1 MRRLQLMVLVIGL
14 IGLDLDSVQANYADR
29 PEVQEMA
36 DRLADKGLIREDIL
50 SAMSEAKRLDS
61 VIDAMNRPAERKK
74 WKDYRPIFL
83 KSARLKAAKS
93 FYYKHRD
100 VLHAAE
106 SEILVP
112 VQVILAIIGV
122 ETYYGRNKGSYRV
135 IDALATLGLDY
146 PRRAK
151 FFLGELESLFLLGQR
166 EHLNPLTIKGS
177 YAGAMGFGQFIPS
190 SYLAYAIDFDNDG
203 HRDLIDN
210 PVDAIGSV
218 ANYLAKHGWDM
229 RYGIAGQVNDAASKV
244 EQMESPVNVNETGQ
258 VLTQSGVKGI
268 PSEWSNLPL
277 DILGLY
283 GAKGPEYWAVTKNF
297 YVITRYNRSPLYAM
311 AVTQLADEIARELSL

>member
-83 KSARLKAAKS
+83 KSARLKAAKG

-100 VLHAAE
+100 ALHAAE
-106 SEILVP
+106 SEIRVP

-122 ETYYGRNKGSYRV
+122 ETYYGRNKGSYKV

-203 HRDLIDN
+203 RRDLIDN

>member
-1 MRRLQLMVLVIGL
+1 MRRLQLMIFVIGL
-14 IGLDLDSVQANYADR
+14 IGLNLDSVQANYADR
-29 PEVQEMA
+29 PEVQGMA
-36 DRLADKGLIREDIL
+36 DRLADKGLIREDVL

-83 KSARLKAAKS
+83 KSARLKAAKE
-93 FYYKHRD
+93 FYNKHRD
-100 VLHAAE
+100 ALHAAE
-106 SEILVP
+106 SEMRVP

-166 EHLNPLTIKGS
+166 EQLNPLTIKGS

-229 RYGIAGQVNDAASKV
+229 RYGIARQVYNTALKV
-244 EQMESPVNVNETGQ
+244 AQMEAPVNVNETGQ
-258 VLTQSGVKGI
+258 ALTQFGVKGI
-268 PSEWSNLPL
+268 PSDWSKLPL
-277 DILGLY
+277 DILGLH
-283 GAKGPEYWAVTKNF
+283 GVKGPEYWAVTKNF
-297 YVITRYNRSPLYAM
+297 YVITRYNHSPLYAM